1 MNEPIDIS
9 PGQRKELLDLIMRH
23 LPNVEV
29 WAFGSR
35 VKWTAR
41 SNSDLDLVAFARPE
55 DEGRVSRLKEALEE
69 SSLPFRVDLLVWDKI
84 PESFQKNIRDR
95 YVVMIG
101 KKESTR
107 DLVKGSDWETYTLG
121 ELGSIRTGRTPPFSL
136 GDGFGGTIPFVTPG
150 DMNGQKWITET
161 DRNLNEIG
169 LSAVRS
175 SLMPARSVAVS
186 CIGSDMGKAVLLAK
200 PSVTNQQINTIAV
213 DESRFNAE
221 FVYYDLSVRQQELK
235 AAASGSA
242 TPILN
247 KGHFSGFEISIPP
260 RATQDKIVDILGRLD
275 EKIDLNRR
283 INQTLEAM
291 AQAIFKSWFVDFDPV
306 KAKIAA
312 IQQGRDPLRAA
323 MSAISGKADAELDA
337 LPREQFDQLA
347 ATAALFPN
355 EMEESEL
362 GEIPSGWHASPF
374 GSLLV
379 HTIGG
384 DWGKDVPD
392 SSSDTRVAIIRG
404 TDIPDLEKAQTFRVP
419 IRYTTTKKLA
429 SRQLQVGDIV
439 LEVSGGSKD
448 QPTGRSIRI
457 TANTMR
463 EFDCPVEPASFCRLL
478 RPTSPQ
484 IGVILGLHLA
494 RIYVQGKTWEYQNQ
508 STGIANFQTAHFLE
522 AELVANPPTEIAQK
536 FYDLV
541 TPLLERRHDAQSRRL
556 ATLRDTLLPK
566 LLSGELSITEVDAE
580 AEA

>member
-95 YVVMIG
+95 YVLMIG

-347 ATAALFPN
+347 ATAALFPD
-355 EMEESEL
+355 EMEESGDTPKGWSHKTL
-362 GEIPSGWHASPF
+362 AQLTDKIGSGATPRGGKEVYLEEGVALIRSQNVYDSLFVWDGLARISDEAATQLKGVTLQEDDVLLNITGASI
-374 GSLLV
+374 LRTCV
-379 HTIGG
+379 
-384 DWGKDVPD
+384 VEPD
-392 SSSDTRVAIIRG
+392 ALPARVNQHVAIIRAKLG
-404 TDIPDLEKAQTFRVP
+404 VP
-419 IRYTTTKKLA
+419 PRFIH
-429 SRQLQVGDIV
+429 
-439 LEVSGGSKD
+439 
-448 QPTGRSIRI
+448 
-457 TANTMR
+457 MH
-463 EFDCPVEPASFCRLL
+463 LL
-478 RPTSPQ
+478 RPDIKSYL
-484 IGVILGLHLA
+484 LGLNAGASREAITKSHIESLEVLTPGPELLAAFQKLTDPLFRQAQYLA
-494 RIYVQGKTWEYQNQ
+494 RQMRVLGE
-508 STGIANFQTAHFLE
+508 
-522 AELVANPPTEIAQK
+522 
-536 FYDLV
+536 
-541 TPLLERRHDAQSRRL
+541 
-556 ATLRDTLLPK
+556 LRDTLLPK
-566 LLSGELSITEVDAE
+566 LLSGELSVTEAVAE
-580 AEA
+580 DGV